1 MRIKNYYF
9 LPAGCDLIPEIV
21 EQRKKDGVH
30 KNVFS
35 CKLVVIDKVNNSNVE
50 YYIFYNNTECYL

>member
-30 KNVFS
+30 ENVFS
-35 CKLVVIDKVNNSNVE
+35 CKLVVIDS
-50 YYIFYNNTECYL
+50 